1 MTVEDLVDS
10 RLGLLTSVVDQPPA
24 AGMPAG
30 WLGRSARVARADR
43 FAGWRADG
51 FGFGATLGDAGRAR
65 GAAIGEAVERYCG
78 NAMPAV
84 LPMASW
90 DALRARGVAATDP
103 LEFALYSDRQYATAG
118 FPFVCFTRDLEVA
131 WVSGT
136 DLVSGADVLVPASLV
151 YLDYFHGPHRAEPPV
166 NALMYSGIAAG
177 ASRVDA
183 ETAALEEL
191 FERDATTIWWASGA
205 TARAVADGGVVTGQ
219 LGRPYRDHPLT
230 VRLLA
235 IPSPVEV
242 PVLGAFLADEA
253 DRVIAF
259 GSACRADPSAAA
271 VKALVEALQLLTLTR
286 QLADPDS
293 DVWRAVAEGDI
304 ERHVF
309 LPFRGDRCYGASVSA
324 DYRELVDLPAV
335 AQLYLDPAIQRGALG
350 RLCPQTSIALD
361 AIPPVEAPTSHTARA
376 AYLERLRAVGLRVV
390 AVDLTTPDVAR
401 AGLHVV
407 RVVVPGL
414 VGNGP
419 PAYPLRGGRRL
430 YDVPVSMG
438 WSTALLTEDDLVC
451 QPLPL
456 A

>member
-10 RLGLLTSVVDQPPA
+10 RLGLLTAVVDQPPA
-24 AGMPAG
+24 PGMPAG
-30 WLGRSARVARADR
+30 WLGRSARVARVDR

-78 NAMPAV
+78 NAVPAV
-84 LPMASW
+84 LPVASW
-90 DALRARGVAATDP
+90 EALRARGIAATDP
-103 LEFALYSDRQYATAG
+103 WEFALYSDRQYAAAG
-118 FPFVCFTRDLEVA
+118 FPFVRFTRDLEVA
-131 WVSGT
+131 WATGR
-136 DLVSGADVLVPASLV
+136 DLVSGDSVLVPASLV
-151 YLDYFHGPHRAEPPV
+151 YLDYFHGPHRAEPPT

-177 ASRVDA
+177 VSRADA

-205 TARAVADGGVVTGQ
+205 PTHAVTDGGVVTGQ
-219 LGRPYRDHPLT
+219 LGRPYRDRPLT

-235 IPSPVEV
+235 VPSQLGV

-253 DRVIAF
+253 DGIIAF

-271 VKALVEALQLLTLTR
+271 VKALVESLQLLTLTR
-286 QLADPDS
+286 QLAAPDS
-293 DVWRAVAEGDI
+293 DVWRAVAAGDI
-304 ERHVF
+304 EEHVF
-309 LPFRGDRCYGASVSA
+309 LPFRADRRYGASVSA
-324 DYRELVDLPAV
+324 DYRELVDLPAI
-335 AQLYLDPAIQRGALG
+335 AQLYLDPALQRGAWD

-361 AIPPVEAPTSHTARA
+361 AICPVKAASPHA
-376 AYLERLRAVGLRVV
+376 AYLEHLSMAGLHAV

-401 AGLHVV
+401 TGLRVV

-430 YDVPVSMG
+430 YDVPVAMG
-438 WSTALLTEDDLVC
+438 WSTAPLTQDDLVN